1 MKRAT
6 IQKWNRVYVT
16 AALGGVMA
24 ITGRTGAQAQASRA
38 IPGDPIAGRQ
48 IFVERDCQRCHAVWG
63 SGGTLGPD
71 FAVVGA
77 GRSLQELAGMFW
89 NHTPRMI
96 ETVRSRGYQWPTFT
110 GSELADLI
118 SYIYYIKLFDEPGDP
133 NLGERW
139 FGEKGCRACHAVGG
153 AGGQRAASLDRYA
166 RYIAPIVLA
175 EGMWNHAPVMQQMQ
189 RSEGGSMPQF
199 TGREIAD
206 LQAYIRRASRPH
218 PDQVELLQPPDPNRG
233 RLLFSQKQCAHC
245 HGATGT
251 GTRLAPSLLDAT
263 ERLRVS
269 EIAGELWNHSF
280 EMAAVMRREGITFP
294 RFGAGE
300 MADVIAFLYYL
311 RFYDPGGDVRTGEQL
326 FVEKGCV
333 ACHGSDRGEGGGP
346 DLSHSE
352 SVQTPLGL
360 ATAMWDHAPAMYD
373 LAQQRRADWP
383 RFEGDEMRH
392 LSVYLRSLAEH
403 GP

>member
-1 MKRAT
+1 MNRARLYPAIGRCAT
-6 IQKWNRVYVT
+6 VAFIS
-16 AALGGVMA
+16 ALAGA
-24 ITGRTGAQAQASRA
+24 TGQNARAQSGQP
-38 IPGDPIAGRQ
+38 IPGDPVAGRQ

-96 ETVRSRGYQWPTFT
+96 ETVRSRGYRWPTFT
-110 GSELADLI
+110 DGELADLI
-118 SYIYYIKLFDEPGDP
+118 SYIYYIKLFDEPGDGD
-133 NLGERW
+133 LGERW
-139 FGEKGCRACHAVGG
+139 FGEKGCRTCHAVGG
-153 AGGQRAASLDRYA
+153 RGGRRAQSLDRYA

-175 EGMWNHAPVMQQMQ
+175 EGMWNHAPAMQQLQ
-189 RSEGGSMPQF
+189 LSQGVSLPRF
-199 TGREIAD
+199 NGREIAD
-206 LQAYIRRASRPH
+206 IQAYIRSAAQLPSR
-218 PDQVELLQPPDPNRG
+218 DVQFLQPPDPNRG
-233 RLLFSQKQCAHC
+233 RELFAAKRCTHC
-245 HGATGT
+245 HGARGT
-251 GTRLAPSLLDAT
+251 GTNLAPSLLHAT

-280 EMAAVMRREGITFP
+280 EMAAVMRREGIAFP
-294 RFGAGE
+294 RFDEGE

-311 RFYDPGGDVRTGEQL
+311 RFYDPGGDAATGERL

-333 ACHGSDRGEGGGP
+333 NCHAAESPDGGGP
-346 DLSHSE
+346 DLSRSE
-352 SVQTPLGL
+352 SVLTPLGL

-373 LAQQRRADWP
+373 LAQLRRANWP

-392 LSVYLRSLAEH
+392 LSVYLRSLAEG

>member
-1 MKRAT
+1 MKREETRPSDRARLAAAFAF
-6 IQKWNRVYVT
+6 IVT
-16 AALGGVMA
+16 VAGWTNAP
-24 ITGRTGAQAQASRA
+24 AQTSQS

-133 NLGERW
+133 SLGERW

-153 AGGQRAASLDRYA
+153 SGGRRAASLDGYA

-189 RSEGGSMPQF
+189 RARGGSMPEF

-218 PDQVELLQPPDPNRG
+218 PTQVELLQPPDPNRG
-233 RLLFSQKQCAHC
+233 RALFSQKQCARC
-245 HGATGT
+245 HGSRGT

-280 EMAAVMRREGITFP
+280 EMAAVMQREGISFP
-294 RFGAGE
+294 SFGEGE

-311 RFYDPGGDVRTGEQL
+311 RFYDPGGDVQTGERV
-326 FVEKGCV
+326 FVEKGC
-333 ACHGSDRGEGGGP
+333 AGCHISDGAEGGGP
-346 DLSHSE
+346 DLANSE
-352 SVQTPLGL
+352 SVLTPLGL

-373 LAQQRRADWP
+373 LAQLRRADWP

-392 LSVYLRSLAEH
+392 LSVYLRSLAER